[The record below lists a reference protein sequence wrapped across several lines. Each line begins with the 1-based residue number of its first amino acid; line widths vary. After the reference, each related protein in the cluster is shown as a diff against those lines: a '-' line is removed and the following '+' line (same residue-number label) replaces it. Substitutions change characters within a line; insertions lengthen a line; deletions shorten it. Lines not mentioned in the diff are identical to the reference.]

1 MFSKIV
7 LALALVGSAAAFQAP
22 VAKPATRVVMSETKA
37 DLEALAKELNP
48 VVPFWDPLGLA
59 DQTFWATEP
68 WGALGSTNEATIGWL
83 RHAEIKHGRVAMAAF
98 VGYLAGANGIQFPWP
113 QTLKGDMPPF
123 AGGSPEAQWDAIPLA
138 AKWQIISVIAFLELW
153 GECALDTHYMKGG
166 KPGVYP
172 PLVNNG
178 NMQIPHPV
186 PLNLFD
192 PFNLSKNASPEKKA
206 KGLIAEINNGRLA
219 QIGIMAFLAEA
230 KVPGS
235 VPLLAGCVKPYDGDS
250 MAPFLS
256 NFDMFNL

>member
-1 MFSKIV
+1 MKFVIV
-7 LALALVGSAAAFQAP
+7 ASLLGSAAAFQAP
-22 VAKPATRVVMSETKA
+22 AAKPSSRIVLSETKA

-59 DQTFWATEP
+59 DQTFWGTEP
-68 WGALGSTNEATIGWL
+68 WLALGSSNEATIGWL

-98 VGYLAGANGIQFPWP
+98 VGYLAGANGFQFPWP
-113 QTLKGDMPPF
+113 QTLKGDPFPF
-123 AGGSPEAQWDAIPLA
+123 AGGSPEAQWDAIPLG
-138 AKWQIISVIAFLELW
+138 AKWQIISAVAFLELW

-172 PLVNNG
+172 PLVDNK
-178 NMQIPHPV
+178 NMAIPHPV

-192 PFNLSKNASPEKKA
+192 PFGFSKKASPEKKA

-219 QIGIMAFLAEA
+219 MIGIMGFLAEA
-230 KVPGS
+230 KVAGS
-235 VPLLAGCVKPYDGDS
+235 VPFLTGIVKPYDGDV
-250 MAPFLS
+250 MAPFIS

>member
-22 VAKPATRVVMSETKA
+22 VVKPATRVVMSETKA

-138 AKWQIISVIAFLELW
+138 AKWQIISVVAFLELW